1 MDLNANGVA
10 RTASWWFLTKLKVMD
25 WLRRHRRY
33 FLYPI
38 VILTL
43 VYAQP
48 PPERLR
54 DNLLDGLGLLI
65 ALFGQGL
72 RVWAWATNAAS
83 SGLRINGPYACLRHP
98 LYMGNYLIAL
108 GLLMI
113 FNAPL
118 AYFIVLPSLGLLCWL
133 VATEEEKQLERKW
146 GEVYANY
153 RAEVP
158 RFLPWRGR
166 VIKARERV
174 RWNWQWAW
182 GKEQESICAL
192 LAGTLGLE
200 LYKHLLAGSFR
211 TVKMDLLLYFLPLT
225 VLGLLMLGLRFEK
238 KSGKGIV
245 D

>member
-1 MDLNANGVA
+1 MGLNVNKVA
-10 RTASWWFLTKLKVMD
+10 RTASQWFLTKPKVMD
-25 WLRRHRRY
+25 RLRRHRRY

-38 VILTL
+38 IILTL

-48 PPERLR
+48 APESVG
-54 DNLLDGLGLLI
+54 DSLLDGLGLLI
-65 ALFGQGL
+65 ALLGQGL

-108 GLLMI
+108 GLLMV

-118 AYFIVLPSLGLLCWL
+118 AYLIVLPSLGLLCWL

-153 RAEVP
+153 REEVP

-166 VIKARERV
+166 VIQAREHAG
-174 RWNWQWAW
+174 WNWQWAW
-182 GKEQESICAL
+182 GKERESICAL
-192 LAGTLGLE
+192 LSATLGLE
-200 LYKHLLAGSFR
+200 LYEHLLTESFT
-211 TVKMDLLLYFLPLT
+211 TVKMDLLWYLLPLT
-225 VLGLLMLGLRFEK
+225 VLGLLTLGLRFEK
-238 KSGKGIV
+238 RGKAS
-245 D
+245 